1 MTKRLVGALVLA
13 MAASGLAVGCGGEKL
28 KEGDKPMGDVDAIGI
43 AECDDYLTK
52 AAECST
58 RQSPEM
64 KPAWDQ
70 AIKSSR
76 ESWKKNAAVTAT
88 RDTTKLSCKTA
99 LDSLS
104 NNPICK

>member
-1 MTKRLVGALVLA
+1 MTKRLVGVLVLA
-13 MAASGLAVGCGGEKL
+13 MATSGLAVGCDGEKP
-28 KEGDKPMGDVDAIGI
+28 KEGDKPVGGGDAIGI
-43 AECDDYLTK
+43 AECDDYLKK
-52 AAECST
+52 AADCSSK
-58 RQSPEM
+58 QSPEM

-99 LDSLS
+99 LDNLTM
-104 NNPICK
+104 NPICK